1 MNHDIETHHVGDY
14 TGREHV
20 LAGDPAVLLNIRP
33 VVKVP
38 TARRE
43 LLEEAADLVDGDRN
57 AQYGDPVDDFR
68 RTAAYWSTHLGG
80 VLRRKA
86 NECRVVLGDDVLD
99 IVDRLLDPHD
109 VAVMMQQLK
118 QSRLAWMPHK
128 RDTWADAAG
137 YVACGWDC
145 VTRDD
150 S

>member
-1 MNHDIETHHVGDY
+1 MPPEHLSYPPTDY
-14 TGREHV
+14 TGREHE
-20 LAGDPAVLLNIRP
+20 LAGSPAATP
-33 VVKVP
+33 SP
-38 TARRE
+38 RRD
-43 LLEEAADLVDGDRN
+43 LLEEAARLVDGDRN

-86 NECRVVLGDDVLD
+86 DECRVELPEDVLD
-99 IVDRLLDPHD
+99 LVDRLLDPHD

-118 QSRLAWMPHK
+118 ISRLAWSPGK

-145 VTRDD
+145 VAPDRP
-150 S
+150 